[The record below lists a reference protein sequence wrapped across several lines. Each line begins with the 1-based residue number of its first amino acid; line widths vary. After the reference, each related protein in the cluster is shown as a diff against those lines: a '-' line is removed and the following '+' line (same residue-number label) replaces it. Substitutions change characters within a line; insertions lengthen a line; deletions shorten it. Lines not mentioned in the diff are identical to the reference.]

1 MRNPRRSIFPEQIY
15 SVTAPRLNGPHRG
28 APAYSV
34 AFPSLSSLALGF
46 NGRRIGIYRLMSVAK
61 VTRLAQIRVGD
72 KVAKVRDHL
81 QGTYIV
87 NSLTGE
93 KETMT
98 NGNQ

>member
-46 NGRRIGIYRLMSVAK
+46 NGRRS
-61 VTRLAQIRVGD
+61 
-72 KVAKVRDHL
+72 
-81 QGTYIV
+81 
-87 NSLTGE
+87 
-93 KETMT
+93 
-98 NGNQ
+98 